1 MYMNVL
7 VQDTYLTV
15 SLTEEDKKLLENIE
29 YSDYPKG
36 KKIERG
42 NREPGILICRG
53 AILGRNNL

>member
-15 SLTEEDKKLLENIE
+15 SLTEWAKKLLANIE

-36 KKIERG
+36 KKLKGETG
-42 NREPGILICRG
+42 NLEY
-53 AILGRNNL
+53 

>member
-15 SLTEEDKKLLENIE
+15 SLTEEDKKLLANIE

-42 NREPGILICRG
+42 NREPDIIYRG